1 MFDKL
6 RLIAHIILVI
16 NFLLFLSKY
25 KIGSNAYKIYSIY
38 LGFIVLIEITIK
50 LVVDFGFE
58 NLIFSHLYFTGQFIL
73 LSLFYL
79 ELLTEKYQKK
89 IIKFNLILIPL
100 ILMVNF
106 FINPSEIHK
115 FSLLEILLTS
125 ISIISYC
132 TFHFYNMLSN
142 RKEFYLINCGIIIYL
157 FGSTVTF
164 LPRNLHVIYGYSFS
178 MALHILNIILYIVYL
193 IFIFLEWRNINLR
206 INK

>member
-6 RLIAHIILVI
+6 RLIAHIILGI

-25 KIGSNAYKIYSIY
+25 KIGSKAYKIYSIY
-38 LGFIVLIEITIK
+38 LGLIVLIEITIK

-142 RKEFYLINCGIIIYL
+142 KKEFYLINCGIIIYL
-157 FGSTVTF
+157 FD
-164 LPRNLHVIYGYSFS
+164 L
-178 MALHILNIILYIVYL
+178 
-193 IFIFLEWRNINLR
+193 
-206 INK
+206 